1 MDSSKPDA
9 IVASVPIKI
18 REDDKMT
25 TNENEKELIK
35 EFCER
40 RVREF
45 ECEREKAI
53 ALNCQP
59 AERWCSGYVDAF
71 KAVLLLLNTFE
82 K

>member
-1 MDSSKPDA
+1 LDSNKPGA
-9 IVASVPIKI
+9 IVDCVPIKI
-18 REDDKMT
+18 REDEKMT

-45 ECEREKAI
+45 EGEREKAI